1 MIAIPILMTILLIFS
16 WIGAVSNA
24 VANAAKKGSKFAV
37 IVIATLY
44 LTVWYGMVIA
54 GTWVLY
60 CK

>member
-1 MIAIPILMTILLIFS
+1 MIAIAILMTIILIFS

-24 VANAAKKGSKFAV
+24 VANAAKKGSKFSV
-37 IVIATLY
+37 LVIATLY
-44 LTVWYGMVIA
+44 LTVLYGMVIA

>member
-1 MIAIPILMTILLIFS
+1 MIAIPILMTIILIFS
-16 WIGAVSNA
+16 WLGAVSNA

-44 LTVWYGMVIA
+44 LTVWFGMVIA

-60 CK
+60 LK